1 MTKNELITAVA
12 KKTDLPIEDCGAVLD
27 AFTEEITNLLVRG
40 DKLLLA
46 NFMSFETAVRPEHEG
61 MNFVTGKKEMI
72 PESRSVKVKASKKLK
87 SLVNGK

>member
-12 KKTDLPIEDCGAVLD
+12 KKVDLPIEDCGAVLD

-46 NFMSFETAVRPEHEG
+46 NFISFQTAIRPAHEG
-61 MNFVTGKKEMI
+61 MNLVTGKKEMV
-72 PESRSVKVKASKKLK
+72 PESRSVKIKASKKLK
-87 SLVNGK
+87 NLVNGK

>member
-46 NFMSFETAVRPEHEG
+46 NFMSFETAVRPAHEG
-61 MNFVTGKKEMI
+61 MNFVTGKKEMVS
-72 PESRSVKVKASKKLK
+72 ESRSVKVKASKKLK
-87 SLVNGK
+87 NLVNGK